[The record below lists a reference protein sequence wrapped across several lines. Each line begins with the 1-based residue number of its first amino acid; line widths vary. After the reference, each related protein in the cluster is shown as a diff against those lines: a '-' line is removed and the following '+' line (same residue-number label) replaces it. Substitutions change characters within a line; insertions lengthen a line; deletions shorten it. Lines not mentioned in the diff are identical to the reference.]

1 MTTCITHGRPYRLPF
16 RDDDDIKENGLFYF
30 RPADFRRLFPERVVK
45 WMEDNPRSPSGNR
58 PEDVQRRERLAAR
71 GFRPLPEPRNTP
83 VIVAVRMSLSF
94 PILLSAV
101 PLYAFDRDRDPQGE
115 NPERC
120 WFSDGGVCSNFPIH
134 FFDAP
139 LPRWPTLSINL
150 IPKPRDTPLAELL
163 VPGMAESNRDR
174 LQERW
179 NRFEVEEW
187 AVPGSDKLQAREK
200 SGLGKLGGFLNA
212 VLTTMQNWSDNTQSR
227 LPGYRDRIADVGLTP
242 DEGGLNLTMPQER
255 IDELTKRGAAVAAQF
270 INRFATPLGAA
281 VPEMNWANHRWL
293 RMRSLLASLE
303 QMLSKLE
310 HSCAQPQE
318 GDPDYESWVAGSK
331 LREAPSYPWKN
342 EKQRQIALETLKELR
357 TLARR
362 LDEGGMPLA
371 FGAPHPRP
379 ELRPRPQI

>member
-1 MTTCITHGRPYRLPF
+1 
-16 RDDDDIKENGLFYF
+16 
-30 RPADFRRLFPERVVK
+30 
-45 WMEDNPRSPSGNR
+45 
-58 PEDVQRRERLAAR
+58 
-71 GFRPLPEPRNTP
+71 
-83 VIVAVRMSLSF
+83 
-94 PILLSAV
+94 
-101 PLYAFDRDRDPQGE
+101 
-115 NPERC
+115 
-120 WFSDGGVCSNFPIH
+120 
-134 FFDAP
+134 
-139 LPRWPTLSINL
+139 
-150 IPKPRDTPLAELL
+150 LAELL

-318 GDPDYESWVAGSK
+318 GDPDYESWVAGSN
-331 LREAPSYPWKN
+331 APS
-342 EKQRQIALETLKELR
+342 
-357 TLARR
+357 
-362 LDEGGMPLA
+362 
-371 FGAPHPRP
+371 FGC
-379 ELRPRPQI
+379 